1 MKINM
6 IGNGHDFKKQNCMTL
21 NDKKGQYD
29 LYVCSKCGLQGKRR
43 TFSSELEIRKNSK
56 KIDCIE
62 KPEQGDIEVKALCED
77 DRIQFVDIF
86 KVKSLK
92 TAEDEIKAM
101 ISWFNSTLR
110 PYELPRR
117 FLKIVENNK

>member
-29 LYVCSKCGLQGKRR
+29 LYACSICGLQGKRR
-43 TFSSELEIRKNSK
+43 SFSSELEIRKKSK
-56 KIDCIE
+56 NIDCIG
-62 KPEQGDIEVKALCED
+62 KPEQGNIEVKDLCED

-101 ISWFNSTLR
+101 INWFNSTLR

-117 FLKIVENNK
+117 FLKIVNDNK